1 MASTSFQPKSKSPST
16 VISFFKIIHRK
27 SLQAG
32 TLKIP
37 RKFSRIYG
45 SSVPNPVYLKLPDGT
60 QWKIDWTNHDGEIIF
75 KNGWK
80 EFAAYYSLDQGHL
93 LWFDYKKTSLFEVHI
108 FDTSCLEIN
117 YPPND
122 HTDDD
127 CVEILNKPPSPL
139 RGDLRKRSVAP
150 LSTPSKTKR
159 LRSATKSRD
168 VERGSQSKDT
178 SLEMPVFSSPRQDFL
193 DFSPGTSGFQ
203 ALKEAEKFSS
213 ENPFCIVKIRQAI
226 RSNRNFPASFF
237 IKYFKNEE
245 QKVKI
250 SFEGKLFPAK
260 LRYYRQNSTAFI
272 SSGWLQFA
280 QASKLQPGDV
290 TVFELVDRDDPVFET
305 HIYRAKAFKS
315 SSCGF
320 QSLKAARNFKSE
332 NPSFMVKITQT
343 NLPRTNAAIPVPF
356 FTKYFAKKKPNIQ
369 IKLRNKLLPA
379 KLLYYPSSSAA
390 YISAG
395 WQAFVGASNL
405 KAGDVC
411 VFELVNEKDRVLDVH
426 IYRAGRLL
434 SF

>member
-1 MASTSFQPKSKSPST
+1 
-16 VISFFKIIHRK
+16 
-27 SLQAG
+27 
-32 TLKIP
+32 
-37 RKFSRIYG
+37 
-45 SSVPNPVYLKLPDGT
+45 
-60 QWKIDWTNHDGEIIF
+60 
-75 KNGWK
+75 
-80 EFAAYYSLDQGHL
+80 
-93 LWFDYKKTSLFEVHI
+93 
-108 FDTSCLEIN
+108 
-117 YPPND
+117 
-122 HTDDD
+122 
-127 CVEILNKPPSPL
+127 
-139 RGDLRKRSVAP
+139 
-150 LSTPSKTKR
+150 
-159 LRSATKSRD
+159 
-168 VERGSQSKDT
+168 
-178 SLEMPVFSSPRQDFL
+178 MPVFSSPRQDFL